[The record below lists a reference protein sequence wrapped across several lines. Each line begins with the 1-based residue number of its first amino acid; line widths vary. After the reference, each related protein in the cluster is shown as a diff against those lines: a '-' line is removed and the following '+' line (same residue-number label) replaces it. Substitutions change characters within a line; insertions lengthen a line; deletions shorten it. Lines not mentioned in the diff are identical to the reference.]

1 MSSRSIDSFSQVVLG
16 LVISG
21 TSLTA
26 ALLILYGY
34 AAWNPVSRRYLDRVS
49 FRLLVYALL
58 AHLVFGIVMVVD
70 MLAPNPTRRCEL
82 LAFLINLSLMF
93 SAGMFFCIAINLPL
107 VLTYNVNGQ
116 KMEKYYVLGIG
127 LVCLICNVTP
137 YAAGKLGWAVDGTC
151 WYRGTNPREVLR
163 WLIGTQTVWILL
175 ASVGE
180 VGAFLI
186 ILGYLIVY
194 EVRSCP
200 SLLDGETLGLIM
212 THWKLDARRF
222 LADTQLGA
230 SYTLEASR
238 RTGSTIQMF
247 RNIILRIGLYPLVAC
262 LVNISTSVLD
272 LQSQQNKLS
281 IPLSLTGLTIYA
293 LRPLIY
299 VLLAATDPSFIRALQ
314 ALRHPESDFETGPHH
329 HVSRSTQRTMP
340 TGRLSTVIIE
350 MSPDEVECEPGWS
363 RKEAARE
370 QSQTATGT
378 STSGAEEWHTGTDR
392 GQIGIATN
400 PAPNQRASVID
411 VVYHI

>member
-1 MSSRSIDSFSQVVLG
+1 MSRRSVDNQIFSQVVLG
-16 LVISG
+16 LVIAG

-34 AAWNPVSRRYLDRVS
+34 TAWNPVSRRYLDRVS

-58 AHLVFGIVMVVD
+58 AHLVFGIVLVVGI
-70 MLAPNPTRRCEL
+70 LTPYPTWRCPL
-82 LAFLINLSLMF
+82 VAFLTNLSLMF
-93 SAGMFFCIAINLPL
+93 SAGMFFCIAVNLPL
-107 VLTYNVNGQ
+107 VLAYNVNGQ
-116 KMEKYYVLGIG
+116 KMEKYYVFGTG
-127 LVCLICNVTP
+127 LVCLICSVAP
-137 YAAGKLGWAVDGTC
+137 YAAGKLGHVG
-151 WYRGTNPREVLR
+151 PRQHMLS
-163 WLIGTQTVWILL
+163 IWILL

-194 EVRSCP
+194 EVRSYP
-200 SLLDGETLGLIM
+200 SLLGGETLELIT
-212 THWKLDARRF
+212 THWKLDARRIR
-222 LADTQLGA
+222 ADTQLGA
-230 SYTLEASR
+230 SYTSEASS
-238 RTGSTIQMF
+238 RTGSTILMF
-247 RNIILRIGLYPLVAC
+247 RNIILRIGLYPLTAC
-262 LVNISTSVLD
+262 LLNFSTTVLD
-272 LQSQQNKLS
+272 LRSEQNRLS
-281 IPLSLTGLTIYA
+281 VPHFLTGLDLVIYA
-293 LRPLIY
+293 VRPLLY

-329 HVSRSTQRTMP
+329 VWRSTQRAMP
-340 TGRLSTVIIE
+340 TGCLSTVIIE
-350 MSPDEVECEPGWS
+350 MSPDEVECEPGGP

-400 PAPNQRASVID
+400 PAPNQGASVID

>member
-1 MSSRSIDSFSQVVLG
+1 MSRRAVDNKIFSQAVLG
-16 LVISG
+16 LVIAG
-21 TSLTA
+21 ASLTA

-58 AHLVFGIVMVVD
+58 AHLVFEIVLVVGT
-70 MLAPNPTRRCEL
+70 LRPYPAWRCGL
-82 LAFLINLSLMF
+82 LAFLTDLSLMF
-93 SAGMFFCIAINLPL
+93 SAGMFFCIAVNLPL
-107 VLTYNVNGQ
+107 VLAFNVNGQ
-116 KMEKYYVLGIG
+116 KMEKYYVLGAG
-127 LVCLICNVTP
+127 LVCLICNVAP
-137 YAAGKLGWAVDGTC
+137 YAAGKLGWAAEGTC
-151 WYRGTNPREVLR
+151 WYSGTDPREVLR
-163 WLIGTQTVWILL
+163 WIIGTETIWILL

-194 EVRSCP
+194 E
-200 SLLDGETLGLIM
+200 
-212 THWKLDARRF
+212 LDARRF
-222 LADTQLGA
+222 RADTQLGA
-230 SYTLEASR
+230 SYTSESSR
-238 RTGSTIQMF
+238 RTGSTILMF

-262 LVNISTSVLD
+262 LLNISTVVLD
-272 LQSQQNKLS
+272 LQSEQNKLS
-281 IPLSLTGLTIYA
+281 LPLLLTDLTIYVM
-293 LRPLIY
+293 RPLIY

-329 HVSRSTQRTMP
+329 VRRSAQRTMP
-340 TGRLSTVIIE
+340 TDCLSTVIIE
-350 MSPDEVECEPGWS
+350 MSPGEVDCEPGWS

-370 QSQTATGT
+370 QSQTPMGT
-378 STSGAEEWHTGTDR
+378 STSGAQEWYTGTDR